1 MLPPFLLPGDLEE
14 ECLELPPFFFT
25 IFEDDGG
32 RLESEFSSSEDV
44 SDPDGVFP
52 LCPVGRRSTLTG
64 EEAWTSTSAAGGL
77 GSKIIDGGS
86 LLTEPSSEVV
96 SASSAC
102 WPEARRRSRRLANR
116 ATTASNWSQD
126 SISQSEQIGQCGP
139 FLWQSRWS
147 EHLRWCVHGSDC
159 TNLVANLEQ

>member
-44 SDPDGVFP
+44 SDLDGVFP

-77 GSKIIDGGS
+77 GSKIIDGGP
-86 LLTEPSSEVV
+86 LLIEPSSEVV
-96 SASSAC
+96 YDV
-102 WPEARRRSRRLANR
+102 WPTGQPQLQTGPRTPFPSLSRLG
-116 ATTASNWSQD
+116 SVDHS
-126 SISQSEQIGQCGP
+126 CGKAGG
-139 FLWQSRWS
+139 LN
-147 EHLRWCVHGSDC
+147 
-159 TNLVANLEQ
+159 T